1 MGGYQ
6 DYWLGYQE
14 TWRTAGR
21 RKKLQ
26 WKKSEKSQRIGRK
39 ELGEKKKK
47 EIKELEARCREA
59 EVPRGSCS
67 KTGKLIFHF
76 MYITLSHKN
85 LELPNSRI

>member
-1 MGGYQ
+1 MVTKITGLVTKKHGGRPG
-6 DYWLGYQE
+6 DE
-14 TWRTAGR
+14 R
-21 RKKLQ
+21 
-26 WKKSEKSQRIGRK
+26 KSEKSQRIGRK

-47 EIKELEARCREA
+47 EIKELEARCREV